1 MVRKIAI
8 LAVVSLLA
16 LFVWLNWGA
25 LSAAT
30 PISLGWVT
38 VRAPLGLVLL
48 VPLLVL
54 CVLLP
59 AWAISLHARVLR
71 DVRAITKALQQ
82 RDLADREEA
91 ARLVDLRIDF
101 LRALEEGL
109 NRSQPYGE
117 LETGGGA
124 NPCRGRGERRPA
136 ARRRQSVQERD
147 RFKLIRRGPRGWRG
161 VTLDEEGDEKRASVL
176 AKPLRRPFGGCP

>member
-8 LAVVSLLA
+8 LVISSLLA
-16 LFVWLNWGA
+16 LFVWLNWSA
-25 LSAAT
+25 LSVAT
-30 PISLGWVT
+30 PISLGWTT
-38 VRAPLGLVLL
+38 VQAPLGLVLL

-82 RDLADREEA
+82 RERADREEA

-101 LRALEEGL
+101 LRALEEGV
-109 NRSQPYGE
+109 NTTAASIGE
-117 LETGGGA
+117 LEDRMERAKLLPRVGDAAGA
-124 NPCRGRGERRPA
+124 LGSETPVGAG
-136 ARRRQSVQERD
+136 
-147 RFKLIRRGPRGWRG
+147 KH
-161 VTLDEEGDEKRASVL
+161 
-176 AKPLRRPFGGCP
+176 

>member
-8 LAVVSLLA
+8 LAVASLLA

-38 VRAPLGLVLL
+38 VQAPLGLVLL

-59 AWAISLHARVLR
+59 AWRDFPARSRLAGRAR
-71 DVRAITKALQQ
+71 DH
-82 RDLADREEA
+82 EGA
-91 ARLVDLRIDF
+91 A
-101 LRALEEGL
+101 A
-109 NRSQPYGE
+109 
-117 LETGGGA
+117 
-124 NPCRGRGERRPA
+124 
-136 ARRRQSVQERD
+136 
-147 RFKLIRRGPRGWRG
+147 KGPRR
-161 VTLDEEGDEKRASVL
+161 S
-176 AKPLRRPFGGCP
+176 